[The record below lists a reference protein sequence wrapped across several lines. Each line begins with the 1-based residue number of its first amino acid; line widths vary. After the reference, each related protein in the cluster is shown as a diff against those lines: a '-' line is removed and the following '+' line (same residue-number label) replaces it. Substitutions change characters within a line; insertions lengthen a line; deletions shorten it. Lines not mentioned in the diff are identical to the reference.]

1 MQDTKL
7 DEFIMENGKELDQDI
22 QVLSKE
28 ETDKKF
34 DDNFQILY
42 DKDTPIPGGNVIHKI
57 SGLETINEQTAL
69 DSLIIKSAMIKA
81 EKEKK
86 EELQRNKLTKK
97 DRDAVKKQFVDS
109 LMYQQEEDYYQ
120 KHHYI
125 MDGKTKRGTRKRI
138 ERDFDKGRYD
148 RFLMQDRKS
157 LNG

>member
-1 MQDTKL
+1 MQDSNL
-7 DEFIMENGKELDQDI
+7 DEFIMENGTELKNDI

-34 DDNFQILY
+34 ENNFQIL
-42 DKDTPIPGGNVIHKI
+42 
-57 SGLETINEQTAL
+57 SGLEDINEQTAL

-81 EKEKK
+81 EKEKA
-86 EELQRNKLTKK
+86 EEDRQRKKLTKK
-97 DRDAVKKQFVDS
+97 DREAVKKQFVDS

-120 KHHYI
+120 KHHYV

-148 RFLMQDRKS
+148 KFLMQDRKT